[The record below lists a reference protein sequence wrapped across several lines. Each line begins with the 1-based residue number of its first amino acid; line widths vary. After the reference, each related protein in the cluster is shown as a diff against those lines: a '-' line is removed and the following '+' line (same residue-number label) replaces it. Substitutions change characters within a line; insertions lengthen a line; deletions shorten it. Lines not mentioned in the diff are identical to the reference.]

1 MEERVKFLIDSYG
14 LELLLDLQD
23 IEQEYVLTLLVEQGI
38 IDIKEYFED
47 DNH

>member
-1 MEERVKFLIDSYG
+1 MQEERIKLLIDSYG

-38 IDIKEYFED
+38 LD
-47 DNH
+47 

>member
-1 MEERVKFLIDSYG
+1 MQEERIKLLIDSYG

-38 IDIKEYFED
+38 LDLEEYFD
-47 DNH
+47 D

>member
-1 MEERVKFLIDSYG
+1 MQEERIKLLIDSYG

-38 IDIKEYFED
+38 LDLEEYFDYE
-47 DNH
+47 

>member
-1 MEERVKFLIDSYG
+1 MQEERIKLLIDSYG

-38 IDIKEYFED
+38 LDLEEYFDE
-47 DNH
+47 